1 MIILWLK
8 NVKYF
13 IAAYDGGH
21 CIPNG
26 DTMPPQTLGI
36 QFPPPSIRGY
46 SAPRPTWGNTL
57 NTVATFIPS
66 SQLLIRVGKH
76 IARAR
81 SGKLSHL
88 QGHSPPS

>member
-1 MIILWLK
+1 MWINKHSAPPTCGDKLPPA
-8 NVKYF
+8 NF
-13 IAAYDGGH
+13 
-21 CIPNG
+21 G
-26 DTMPPQTLGI
+26 DTV
-36 QFPPPSIRGY
+36 PPSIRGY

-81 SGKLSHL
+81 SDKLSHL